1 MTVRTAPGLRSL
13 MPIYEGNY
21 RSLAQLVPGLRSMQV
36 PASFVLSDLPRI
48 RMSVV
53 ECCKYTALLAF
64 SHALAPGAGRVPD
77 LALKV
82 RMCHDA
88 RVAEVIGYQG
98 RSRFAAVYPYPNQ
111 DMHGVF
117 EKRQVNLFLGE
128 WLRFCR
134 PAGRRALLAAGEESG
149 SPL

>member
-1 MTVRTAPGLRSL
+1 

-48 RMSVV
+48 RMSIM
-53 ECCKYTALLAF
+53 ECCKYTAMLAF
-64 SHALAPGAGRVPD
+64 SHTLVPGADRIPD
-77 LALKV
+77 LALTV

-98 RSRFAAVYPYPNQ
+98 RSRFAAVYPYPNK

-134 PAGRRALLAAGEESG
+134 RGGRQTLTATGEGSG
-149 SPL
+149 SLSG

>member
-21 RSLAQLVPGLRSMQV
+21 RSLAQLVPGLRSMQAPV
-36 PASFVLSDLPRI
+36 SFVLSDLPRI
-48 RMSVV
+48 RLSIV
-53 ECCKYTALLAF
+53 ETCKYTAMLAF
-64 SHALAPGAGRVPD
+64 SHSLAPGADRIPD
-77 LALKV
+77 LALAV

-98 RSRFAAVYPYPNQ
+98 RARFAAVYPYPNK

-134 PAGRRALLAAGEESG
+134 LGGRQPLIAAG
-149 SPL
+149 

>member
-1 MTVRTAPGLRSL
+1 V
-13 MPIYEGNY
+13 
-21 RSLAQLVPGLRSMQV
+21 QLVPGLRSMQAPV
-36 PASFVLSDLPRI
+36 SFVLSDLPRI
-48 RMSVV
+48 RLSIV
-53 ECCKYTALLAF
+53 ETCKYTAMLAF
-64 SHALAPGAGRVPD
+64 SHSLAPGTGRIPD
-77 LALKV
+77 LALAV

-98 RSRFAAVYPYPNQ
+98 RARFAAVYAYPNK

-134 PAGRRALLAAGEESG
+134 LGGRQPLIAAG
-149 SPL
+149 